1 MLNALFPRQL
11 LALAALLLNSTVTAA
26 PLTSWLDIKVK
37 AEAGWYQQS
46 EQPGFLSPWFQGG
59 VGQLATDADE
69 LRSGPVL
76 AALKLDTG
84 SDWLAVLHLSHQQ
97 QAAAARGMTEGWLQ
111 YQPLPWQGYRL
122 KMRAGWFYPAL
133 SVENSD
139 LGWSSPYSSTFSVL
153 NSWYAEELRAK
164 TVEFAVSRPG
174 RSFSSDHS
182 LQAVLALFQGND
194 PLGSLLAWR
203 GFAMH
208 NLQTRLG
215 GRVDFAVYPS
225 LRRPPL
231 QLQPGWVEPFIE
243 IDQRTGWYSGLHYQY
258 RQQLELRFY
267 HYDNNADP
275 TAFARQQYAWRNRF
289 DQWALH
295 WLPHDDVQLLGQ
307 WASGRTEMGLQ
318 TVVVDYQAG
327 FLLLSYQPTRWQD
340 AGRQLAL
347 RYDSWQQWDR
357 DLTPG
362 DDNSGRG
369 HGVTLSLQQ
378 QLSGHFSLLAEFSR
392 LHTVQASR
400 AQWSGWPVQ
409 QTFYQSQLSL
419 IWRFD

>member
-1 MLNALFPRQL
+1 MLNAHFPRL
-11 LALAALLLNSTVTAA
+11 LLVLAALFLDGTATAA
-26 PLTSWLDIKVK
+26 QLTSWLDVRLK

-46 EQPGFLSPWFQGG
+46 EQADYLAPWYQGG
-59 VGQLATDADE
+59 VGQSSGDTDE

-84 SDWLAVLHLSHQQ
+84 SDWSAVLHLSHQQ
-97 QAAAARGMTEGWLQ
+97 QAAAARGITEGWLQ
-111 YQPLPWQGYRL
+111 YQPLPWQGYRV
-122 KMRAGWFYPAL
+122 KVRAGWFYPAL

-139 LGWSSPYSSTFSVL
+139 LGWSSPYSSSFSAL
-153 NSWYAEELRAK
+153 NSWYAEELRAR
-164 TVEFAVSRPG
+164 TVEFTVSRPG
-174 RSFSSDHS
+174 RSFGSDHS
-182 LQAVLALFQGND
+182 IQAILALYQGND

-203 GFAMH
+203 GFASH

-215 GRVDFAVYPS
+215 GRVDFAAYPS
-225 LRRPPL
+225 LQRPPL
-231 QLQPGWVEPFIE
+231 QLQPGWVEPFTE

-258 RQQLELRFY
+258 LQQLELRFY

-289 DQWALH
+289 DQWAAQWQLNE
-295 WLPHDDVQLLGQ
+295 DVQLLGQ
-307 WASGRTEMGLQ
+307 WARGRTEMGQ
-318 TVVVDYQAG
+318 QAVVVDYQAG
-327 FLLLSYQPTRWQD
+327 FLLLSYQSAQWQA

-347 RYDSWQQWDR
+347 RYDRWRQWDR

-369 HGVTLSLQQ
+369 HGLTLSLQQ
-378 QLSGHFSLLAEFSR
+378 SLSDSVSLLAEFSR
-392 LHTVQASR
+392 LHTEQASR
-400 AQWSGWPVQ
+400 AQWQGWPVQ
-409 QTFYQSQLSL
+409 QNFYQSQLSL